1 MARMSKGRGA
11 SAASRG
17 RHCSRPLA
25 HFSPAASGPRLGLG
39 VRTGPSHSPP
49 RAHLSGPCDLSVS
62 PGWPTLSLAPDSPA
76 HPRPSRTASIPLP
89 PAPGPPA
96 PSALTARSGART
108 RHRRRRA
115 VGGPESR
122 PAPPSAP
129 PHLKPELEPY
139 PLLRGSPALSDPIL
153 QRGKLSLSSGGSQEL
168 CSE

>member
-1 MARMSKGRGA
+1 MLGRGRVGCCDHGGGRMARMSKGRGA

-25 HFSPAASGPRLGLG
+25 HFPPGGFGTQAGAWGPYGAQ
-39 VRTGPSHSPP
+39 PQPP
-49 RAHLSGPCDLSVS
+49 RAHLSGPCDRSVS

-89 PAPGPPA
+89 PALRPPA

-115 VGGPESR
+115 VGGPR
-122 PAPPSAP
+122 VPPRPALGPAPPEA
-129 PHLKPELEPY
+129 
-139 PLLRGSPALSDPIL
+139 
-153 QRGKLSLSSGGSQEL
+153 
-168 CSE
+168 